1 MNSEIE
7 FNGGKIHR
15 EVSALSRVTTDNNKY
30 NINTRSSHANGE
42 YSKAFNNQ
50 KKPQTEY
57 KTISVLEPGPA
68 RHLQTNTKTQSGKH
82 SKIF

>member
-42 YSKAFNNQ
+42 
-50 KKPQTEY
+50 
-57 KTISVLEPGPA
+57 
-68 RHLQTNTKTQSGKH
+68 
-82 SKIF
+82 